1 MLERRTV
8 EHGSTLQGDAMRF
21 RTGTTDD
28 VATLWA
34 LRTRCVRGTC
44 SSHYPPEV
52 IAPWSASPPP
62 SQYARLLGQGG
73 CVVAEDG
80 QGRLLGFGVFDAD
93 ANEVDALFVDPDR
106 GGQGIGQALMQRLL
120 AMADREREVVL
131 SASLNAVP
139 FYQRQGFISVREEVY
154 PHPSG
159 VALASVSMRRPW

>member
-1 MLERRTV
+1 M
-8 EHGSTLQGDAMRF
+8 QF
-21 RTGTTDD
+21 RTGTIDD

-34 LRTRCVRGTC
+34 LRTRCVRETC

-80 QGRLLGFGVFDAD
+80 QGGLLGFGVFDAD
-93 ANEVDALFVDPDR
+93 ANEVDALFVDPDH

-139 FYQRQGFISVREEVY
+139 FYQRHGFVSVREEAY
-154 PHPSG
+154 AHPSG

>member
-1 MLERRTV
+1 MQFRK
-8 EHGSTLQGDAMRF
+8 GSF
-21 RTGTTDD
+21 DD

-34 LRTRCVRGTC
+34 LRTRCVRETC

-62 SQYARLLGQGG
+62 AQYQRLLGQGG
-73 CVVAEDG
+73 CVVAEDA
-80 QGRLLGFGVFDAD
+80 QGSLLGFGVFDTEG
-93 ANEVDALFVDPDR
+93 NEVDALFVDPDR

-120 AMADREREVVL
+120 AMADPAREVVL

-139 FYQRQGFISVREEVY
+139 FYQRQGFVAVREEAY

-159 VALASVSMRRPW
+159 VALASVRMHRAV

>member
-1 MLERRTV
+1 
-8 EHGSTLQGDAMRF
+8 MRF

-34 LRTRCVRGTC
+34 LGPRWGGGT
-44 SSHYPPEV
+44 SSSPYTPPV
-52 IAPWSASPPP
+52 FSPRAGPPP
-62 SQYARLLGQGG
+62 PAPDARVGG
-73 CVVAEDG
+73 AGGGGVAEDG

-131 SASLNAVP
+131 SASLNAAP
-139 FYQRQGFISVREEVY
+139 FYQRQGFISVREQVY